1 MWSSPLNLYLCIN
14 SLCNLLLS
22 LVSAVKNIHVDVL
35 HVITWLC
42 EICNIEDI
50 VVLFSKDLFKPFVLD
65 WRELDDQQGELQYIW
80 LLHSPVLPYPCVIM
94 QSATLPV
101 FLYVYRLP
109 LIVRDS
115 DVLVF
120 RESLSHKVIYY
131 AWT

>member
-1 MWSSPLNLYLCIN
+1 
-14 SLCNLLLS
+14 
-22 LVSAVKNIHVDVL
+22 
-35 HVITWLC
+35 
-42 EICNIEDI
+42 
-50 VVLFSKDLFKPFVLD
+50 
-65 WRELDDQQGELQYIW
+65 
-80 LLHSPVLPYPCVIM
+80 M

-131 AWT
+131 A